1 MMNFIKPRILIAGL
15 LCLNTFIVN
24 AQKNKAYF
32 QQEVNYSIDVKLD
45 DKKHELHGFISI
57 EYINHS
63 PDTLH
68 GIYMHLWPN
77 TYKNHQ
83 TALAKQL
90 LEGGA
95 TEFYYSKEDERGYI
109 DSLNFKVDNQT
120 VRWDYDKEHI
130 DIAFLKLNNS
140 LLPGRKITISTPFRV
155 KIPVGKFSRLG
166 HDDKS
171 YMISQWYP
179 KPAVYDKN
187 GWNQMPYLNQG
198 EFYSEFGSF
207 DVKITLPAFYRV
219 GATGDLQTASEITF
233 LDSLAAITQSLQM
246 PEKGF
251 FNFPKDEPLKT
262 IHYKQT
268 NVHDFAWFCSR
279 EYYVRKGQV
288 ELPGSG
294 RIVTT
299 WTMFSEDGFNAWRNS
314 IEYMNDALYYYS
326 LWLGDYPY
334 NQATAVEGLL
344 DAGGGMEYPNVTV
357 ITSMEDAF
365 TLEVTIMHEIGHNW
379 FYGILGSNERKHP
392 WMDEGLNSYYEAR
405 YIHTK
410 YPQAGMLGKGKSG
423 LLGFLG
429 LGNSNHLTQFELGY
443 FFQARKNED
452 QPIELP
458 SQEYAEINYGAIVYG
473 KSALVFTYLEA
484 YLGREKMDE
493 IMKTYY
499 EKWKFKH
506 PQPED
511 LRAVF
516 EEKSG
521 KDLSWFFD
529 VVIGTKEKI
538 DYKIKSL
545 KKGNCANSF
554 TGDCYKVKVKNKGGI
569 ASPFSLSYTNNEN
582 KVTATEW
589 FDGFTGTKTLDVYFA
604 NPDKIRIDA
613 NENIPEI
620 NRQNNTIRTK
630 GIFKKVEKVQFQWLG
645 KVENPEV
652 TQIFYTPVIGW
663 NQYNKLMPGIA
674 LYNSF
679 VPQKRFEYV
688 LVPMYAT
695 NTNTFTGTGKIN
707 YNFLPKNNF
716 KRISPGISA
725 SHFSYGNINHHNLTF
740 TKIVPEVVFDVDNK
754 NARSFYSTSLR
765 FRYYFIAKDESLPA
779 FDANGIF
786 SHYQKVSKQYDVR
799 EVEYF
804 IKSKH
809 PIRPH
814 SLTLTVHENTEMA
827 KVFGE
832 AKILFKYPEK
842 KKGVD
847 VRLFAGS
854 FIFNN
859 SRNGYYNFGMSGNND
874 YLFNHVM
881 FGRTD
886 FKGVLSNQLIP
897 NDGGFKNLTAL
908 QSDRNWLSSINIQ
921 AALPFKLPLSIYADA
936 GISSASLQT
945 QQQMLWAYGVAIT
958 VVPKVFEIYLPLQ
971 MSSNLNHLSY
981 AEKVRFMLNFSLL
994 NPFEQIKNFSL

>member
-1 MMNFIKPRILIAGL
+1 MKFIHKPRILFAGL
-15 LCLNTFIVN
+15 LYLSSAFAF
-24 AQKNKAYF
+24 AQKNKEYF
-32 QQEVNYSIDVKLD
+32 QQEVNYTIDVKLD
-45 DKKHELHGFISI
+45 DKKHELHGYIII
-57 EYINHS
+57 EYINNS

-77 TYKNHQ
+77 AYKNHQ

-95 TEFYYSKEDERGYI
+95 TEFYYSKEEERGYI
-109 DSLNFKVDNQT
+109 DSLDFKVDGQT
-120 VRWDYDKEHI
+120 VRWDYDKDYI
-130 DIAFLKLNNS
+130 DIALLKLNNS
-140 LLPGRKITISTPFRV
+140 LLPGKKITITTPFKV

-187 GWNQMPYLNQG
+187 GWNQMTYLNQG

-219 GATGDLQTASEITF
+219 GATGDLQTASEIAF
-233 LDSLAAITQSLQM
+233 LDSLAAITQSLQS

-251 FNFPKDEPLKT
+251 FNFPKEEPLKT
-262 IHYKQT
+262 IHYKQK
-268 NVHDFAWFCSR
+268 NIHDFAWFCSR
-279 EYYVRKGQV
+279 EYYVRKGEV
-288 ELPGSG
+288 ELPNSG
-294 RIVTT
+294 RRVTT
-299 WTMFSEDGFNAWRNS
+299 YTMFSEDGFNAWRNS

-326 LWLGDYPY
+326 KWLGDYPY

-357 ITSMEDAF
+357 ITSMEDPF

-410 YPQAGMLGKGKSG
+410 YPKAGILGKGQSG

-458 SQEYAEINYGAIVYG
+458 SEKFSELNYGAIVYG

-484 YLGREKMDE
+484 YLGQEKMDE
-493 IMKTYY
+493 IMKAYY

-511 LRAVF
+511 LRAIF

-529 VVIGTKEKI
+529 EIIGTNKKI
-538 DYKIKSL
+538 DYKIKSV
-545 KKGNCANSF
+545 KKGLCSNSF
-554 TGDCYKVKVKNKGGI
+554 TGDCYKVKIKNKNGI
-569 ASPFSLSYTNNEN
+569 ASPFSLSYINNEN
-582 KVTATEW
+582 KISATEW
-589 FDGFTGTKTLDVYFA
+589 FDGFTGTKTVDVFFM

-630 GIFKKVEKVQFQWLG
+630 GMFKNIEKIQFQWLG
-645 KVENPEV
+645 KVENPEI
-652 TQIFYTPVIGW
+652 TQIFYTPVVGW
-663 NQYNKLMPGIA
+663 NQYNKVMPGIA
-674 LYNSF
+674 FYNSLI
-679 VPQKRFEYV
+679 PQKRFEYV

-707 YNFLPKNNF
+707 YNFLPQNNF
-716 KRISPGISA
+716 KRLSLGIST
-725 SHFSYGNINHHNLTF
+725 SHFSYGNINNHNLTF
-740 TKIVPEVVFDVDNK
+740 TKIVPEIVFDVMNK
-754 NARSFYSTSLR
+754 NARSFYSTSLS
-765 FRYYFIAKDESLPA
+765 FRYYFIAKDESVPA
-779 FDANGIF
+779 FDANRIF
-786 SHYQKVSKQYDVR
+786 TNYKKETKQYDVR
-799 EVEYF
+799 EAQYL

-814 SLTLTVHENTEMA
+814 SLQITVHENTEMA

-874 YLFNHVM
+874 YLFNHIM
-881 FGRTD
+881 LGRTD
-886 FKGVLSNQLIP
+886 FKGSLSNQLIP

-908 QSDRNWLSSINIQ
+908 QSDRNWLSAINIQ
-921 AALPFKLPLSIYADA
+921 AALPLKLPLAVYADA

-945 QQQMLWAYGVAIT
+945 SDQLVWAYGVAIT
-958 VVPKVFEIYLPLQ
+958 VIPKVFEIYMPLG
-971 MSSNLNHLSY
+971 MSSDLNQLSY
-981 AEKVRFMLNFSLL
+981 GEKVRFMLNFSLL
-994 NPFEQIKNFSL
+994 NPFEQIKNFSF

>member
-1 MMNFIKPRILIAGL
+1 MNFDKPRILLAGL
-15 LCLNTFIVN
+15 LSLNLLIAS
-24 AQKNKAYF
+24 AQKDKAYF
-32 QQEVNYSIDVKLD
+32 QQEVNYTIDVTLD

-57 EYINHS
+57 EYTNNS

-77 TYKNHQ
+77 AYKNHQ

-90 LEGGA
+90 LESGA
-95 TEFYYSKEDERGYI
+95 TEFYYSKEEERGYI
-109 DSLNFKVDNQT
+109 DSLNFKIDNQT
-120 VRWDYDKEHI
+120 VRWEYDKKYI

-140 LLPGRKITISTPFRV
+140 LLPGRKITISTPFKV
-155 KIPVGKFSRLG
+155 KVPVGKFSRLG

-219 GATGDLQTASEITF
+219 GATGDLQTLSEISF

-251 FNFPKDEPLKT
+251 FNFPNEEPLKT
-262 IHYKQT
+262 IHYKQ
-268 NVHDFAWFCSR
+268 NNIHDFAWFCSR
-279 EYYVRKGQV
+279 EYYVRKGEV
-288 ELPGSG
+288 ELPNSG
-294 RIVTT
+294 RKVTT
-299 WTMFSEDGFNAWRNS
+299 YTMFSENSFSAWQNS
-314 IEYMNDALYYYS
+314 IEYMNDALFYYS
-326 LWLGDYPY
+326 KWLGDYPY

-357 ITSMEDAF
+357 ITSIEDPF
-365 TLEVTIMHEIGHNW
+365 TLEVTIVHEVGHNW

-392 WMDEGLNSYYEAR
+392 WMDEGLNSFYEAR

-410 YPQAGMLGKGKSG
+410 YPKAGILGKGQSG

-458 SQEYAEINYGAIVYG
+458 SDKYAEINYGAIVYG
-473 KSALVFTYLEA
+473 KSALVFNYLEA
-484 YLGREKMDE
+484 YLGQEKMDE
-493 IMKTYY
+493 IMKAYF

-529 VVIGTKEKI
+529 EILGTNKKI
-538 DYKIKSL
+538 DYKIKSV
-545 KKGNCANSF
+545 KKITCNNNPPEK
-554 TGDCYKVKVKNKGGI
+554 CYQIKIKNKGEI
-569 ASPFSLSYTNNEN
+569 SSPLSLSYVNNLN
-582 KVTATEW
+582 KTVATEW
-589 FDGFTGTKTLDVYFA
+589 IEGFKGTKKIDVFFT

-630 GIFKKVEKVQFQWLG
+630 GMFKKIEKIQFQWLG
-645 KVENPEV
+645 KVENPEA
-652 TQIFYTPVIGW
+652 TQIFYTPVVGW
-663 NQYNKLMPGIA
+663 NQYNKLMPGIVF
-674 LYNSF
+674 YNSLI
-679 VPQKRFEYV
+679 PQKRFEYV

-695 NTNTFTGTGKIN
+695 NTNTFTGIGKIN
-707 YNFLPKNNF
+707 YNFLPQNNF
-716 KRISPGISA
+716 KRISPGINA
-725 SHFSYGNINHHNLTF
+725 SHFSYGNINNHNLTF
-740 TKIVPEVVFDVDNK
+740 TKIVPEVVFDVNNN
-754 NARSFYSTSLR
+754 NARSFYSTSLI
-765 FRYYFIAKDESLPA
+765 FRYYFVAKDESNPN

-786 SHYQKVSKQYDVR
+786 TNYKKETRQYNVR
-799 EVEYF
+799 EAQYL

-814 SLTLTVHENTEMA
+814 SLQITVHENAEMA

-842 KKGVD
+842 KKGID

-854 FIFNN
+854 FIFNK
-859 SRNGYYNFGMSGNND
+859 SKNGYYNFGMSGNND
-874 YLFNHVM
+874 YLFNYIM
-881 FGRTD
+881 LGRTD
-886 FKGVLSNQLIP
+886 FKGSLSYQLIP
-897 NDGGFKNLTAL
+897 NDGGFRNLTAL
-908 QSDRNWLSSINIQ
+908 QSDHNWLSSINIQ
-921 AALPFKLPLSIYADA
+921 AALPLKLPLAIYADA
-936 GISSASLQT
+936 GISSTSLQT
-945 QQQMLWAYGVAIT
+945 SDQLVWAYGVAIT
-958 VVPKVFEIYLPLQ
+958 IIPKVFEIYMPVR
-971 MSSNLNHLSY
+971 MSSNLNQLSY
-981 AEKVRFMLNFSLL
+981 GEKVRFMLNFNLL

>member
-1 MMNFIKPRILIAGL
+1 MKIYNKPRLIIAGL
-15 LCLNTFIVN
+15 LCLNILTTK
-24 AQKNKAYF
+24 AQKNTSYF
-32 QQEVNYSIDVKLD
+32 QQEVNYRIDVKLD

-68 GIYMHLWPN
+68 EIYMHLWPN
-77 TYKNHQ
+77 AYKNHK

-95 TEFYYSKEDERGYI
+95 TEFYYSKEEERGYI
-109 DSLNFKVDNQT
+109 DSLNFKIDDT
-120 VRWDYDKEHI
+120 LVRWDYDKEHI
-130 DIAFLKLNNS
+130 DIAYIKLNNP
-140 LLPGRKITISTPFRV
+140 LLPEQKITITTPFKV

-219 GATGDLQTASEITF
+219 GATGDLQTPSEIIF
-233 LDSLAAITQSLQM
+233 LDSLAAITQSLQV
-246 PEKGF
+246 PEKDF
-251 FNFPKDEPLKT
+251 FKFPKDEPLKT
-262 IHYKQT
+262 IHYKQN

-279 EYYVRKGQV
+279 EYYVRKGKV
-288 ELPGSG
+288 ELPNSG
-294 RIVTT
+294 RIVTSYAL
-299 WTMFSEDGFNAWRNS
+299 FSEEGFNTWRNS
-314 IEYMNDALYYYS
+314 IEYINDALYYYS

-357 ITSMEDAF
+357 ITSMDDPF
-365 TLEVTIMHEIGHNW
+365 TLELTIMHEIGHNW
-379 FYGILGSNERKHP
+379 FYGILASNERKHP

-410 YPQAGMLGKGKSG
+410 YPQVGILGRGQSG
-423 LLGFLG
+423 LAKFLG
-429 LGNSNHLTQFELGY
+429 LANSNHLTQFDLGY
-443 FFQARKNED
+443 LFQARKNED
-452 QPIELP
+452 QTIELP
-458 SQEYAEINYGAIVYG
+458 SEQFSEINYGVIVYG
-473 KSALVFTYLEA
+473 KAALAFTYLEA

-493 IMKTYY
+493 IMKAYY

-516 EEKSG
+516 EEKTG
-521 KDLSWFFD
+521 KDLSWFFED
-529 VVIGTKEKI
+529 LIGTTKKI
-538 DYKIKSL
+538 DYKIKSI
-545 KKGNCANSF
+545 KKSTCANNSNYH
-554 TGDCYKVKVKNKGGI
+554 CYKIKVKNKNEI
-569 ASPFSLSYTNNEN
+569 ASPFSLSYINNEN
-582 KVTATEW
+582 KITATEW
-589 FDGFTGTKTLDVYFA
+589 FDGFKGTKEIEVSFI

-630 GIFKKVEKVQFQWLG
+630 GMFKKVEKIKFQWLG
-645 KVENPEV
+645 KVENPELS
-652 TQIFYTPVIGW
+652 QIFYTPVIGW

-674 LYNSF
+674 LYNSL

-707 YNFLPKNNF
+707 YNILPKGNF
-716 KRISPGISA
+716 KKITPGISA
-725 SHFSYGNINHHNLTF
+725 SHFSYGFINNHNLTF
-740 TKIVPEVVFDVDNK
+740 TKIVPQVVFDVANK
-754 NARSFYSTSLR
+754 NARSFYSTTIS
-765 FRYYFIAKDESLPA
+765 FRYYLIAKDESNPA

-786 SHYQKVSKQYDVR
+786 SHYQKESKQYNVR
-799 EVEYF
+799 EVEYA

-814 SLTLTVHENTEMA
+814 SLTLTVHENTQMA

-832 AKILFKYPEK
+832 ANILFKYPKK

-847 VRLFAGS
+847 LRLFAGS

-859 SRNGYYNFGMSGNND
+859 SANGYYNFGMSGNND
-874 YLFNHVM
+874 YLFNHIM
-881 FGRTD
+881 LGRTD
-886 FKGVLSNQLIP
+886 VKGSLNQQLIP
-897 NDGGFKNLTAL
+897 NDGGFKNLTTI
-908 QSDRNWLSSINIQ
+908 QSERNWLSAVNIQ
-921 AALPFKLPLSIYADA
+921 AALPTKLPLALYADA
-936 GISSASLQT
+936 GISSASLKT
-945 QQQMLWAYGVAIT
+945 KSQMVWAYGVALSI
-958 VVPKVFEIYLPLQ
+958 VPKAFEIYFPIS
-971 MSSNLNHLSY
+971 MSSSLNQLSY
-981 AEKVRFMLNFSLL
+981 GEKVRFMLNFNLL

>member
-1 MMNFIKPRILIAGL
+1 MKSIYKPRIFVAGL
-15 LCLNTFIVN
+15 LYLSTAFTF
-24 AQKNKAYF
+24 AQKNKEYF
-32 QQEVNYSIDVKLD
+32 QQEVNYTIDVKLD
-45 DKKHELHGFISI
+45 DKQHELHGNISI
-57 EYINHS
+57 EYINNS

-68 GIYMHLWPN
+68 GLYMHLWPN
-77 TYKNHQ
+77 AYKNHQ

-90 LEGGA
+90 LESDA
-95 TEFYYSKEDERGYI
+95 TEFYYSKEEERGYI
-109 DSLNFKVDNQT
+109 DSLDFMVDNQT
-120 VRWDYDKEHI
+120 VRWNYDKDYI

-140 LLPGRKITISTPFRV
+140 LLPGKKITITTPFKV

-219 GATGDLQTASEITF
+219 GATGDLQTASEIAF
-233 LDSLAAITQSLQM
+233 LDSLAVITQSLQS

-251 FNFPKDEPLKT
+251 FNFPKEEPLKT
-262 IHYKQT
+262 IHYKQK

-279 EYYVRKGQV
+279 EYYVRKGEV
-288 ELPGSG
+288 ELPNSG
-294 RIVTT
+294 RRVTT
-299 WTMFSEDGFNAWRNS
+299 YTMFSEEGFNAWRNS

-326 LWLGDYPY
+326 KWLGDYPY

-357 ITSMEDAF
+357 ITSMEDPF
-365 TLEVTIMHEIGHNW
+365 MLEVTIMHEIGHNW

-405 YIHTK
+405 YINTK
-410 YPQAGMLGKGKSG
+410 YPNAGMMGKEKSG
-423 LLGFLG
+423 ILGFLG
-429 LGNSNHLTQFELGY
+429 LNKSNHLTQFELGY
-443 FFQARKNED
+443 LFQARKNED

-458 SQEYAEINYGAIVYG
+458 SEKFSELNYGAIVYG

-484 YLGREKMDE
+484 YLGQEKMDE
-493 IMKTYY
+493 IMKAYY

-511 LRAVF
+511 LRAIF

-529 VVIGTKEKI
+529 EIIGTNKKI
-538 DYKIKSL
+538 DYKIKSV
-545 KKGNCANSF
+545 KKGLCSNSF
-554 TGDCYKVKVKNKGGI
+554 TGDCYKVKIKNKNGI
-569 ASPFSLSYTNNEN
+569 ASPFSLSYINNEN
-582 KVTATEW
+582 KISATEW
-589 FDGFTGTKTLDVYFA
+589 FDGFTGTKTVDVFFM

-630 GIFKKVEKVQFQWLG
+630 GMFKKIEKIQFQWLG

-652 TQIFYTPVIGW
+652 TQLFYTPVIGW
-663 NQYNKLMPGIA
+663 NQYNKVMPGIA
-674 LYNSF
+674 FYNSLI
-679 VPQKRFEYV
+679 PQKRFEYI

-707 YNFLPKNNF
+707 YNFLPQNNF
-716 KRISPGISA
+716 KRISPGINA
-725 SHFSYGNINHHNLTF
+725 AHFSYGNINNHNLTF
-740 TKIVPEVVFDVDNK
+740 TKIVPEIVFDINNND
-754 NARSFYSTSLR
+754 ARSFYSTSLS
-765 FRYYFIAKDESLPA
+765 FRYYFIAKDESNPA

-786 SHYQKVSKQYDVR
+786 TNYKKETKQYDVR
-799 EVEYF
+799 EVQYL

-814 SLTLTVHENTEMA
+814 SLQITVHENTEMA

-847 VRLFAGS
+847 VRIFAGS

-859 SRNGYYNFGMSGNND
+859 SKNGYYNFGMSGNND
-874 YLFNHVM
+874 YLFNHIM
-881 FGRTD
+881 LGRTD
-886 FKGVLSNQLIP
+886 FKGSLSKQLIP

-921 AALPFKLPLSIYADA
+921 AALPFKLPLAIYADA
-936 GISSASLQT
+936 GISTTSLQT
-945 QQQMLWAYGVAIT
+945 SDQLVWAYGVAIT
-958 VVPKVFEIYLPLQ
+958 IIPKVFEIYMPLG
-971 MSSNLNHLSY
+971 MSSDLNQLSY
-981 AEKVRFMLNFSLL
+981 GEKVRFMLNFSLL
-994 NPFEQIKNFSL
+994 NPFEQIKNFSF